1 MPRNTVC
8 QLATIELRISD
19 VVGCFFWARNSGVSS
34 RERRITKMNGT
45 IRQPMKKG
53 MRQPQSAI
61 CIVLSDWLNA
71 KPMIAAKK
79 IATCWLADWNEV

>member
-8 QLATIELRISD
+8 QFATIELSTSD
-19 VVGCFFWARNSGVSS
+19 EVGGFLWARNSGVSS
-34 RERRITKMNGT
+34 SELRITKMNGT

-61 CIVLSDWLNA
+61 WCRTQRWLSA
-71 KPMIAAKK
+71 KPMMAAKK